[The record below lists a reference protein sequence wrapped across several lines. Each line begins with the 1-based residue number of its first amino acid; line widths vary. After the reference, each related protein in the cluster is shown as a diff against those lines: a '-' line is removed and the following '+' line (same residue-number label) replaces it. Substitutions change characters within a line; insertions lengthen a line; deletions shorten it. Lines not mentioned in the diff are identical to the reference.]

1 MEDAG
6 PVSHRDTAFSITV
19 DGLPDM
25 TTALR
30 DYATGGTFVNFLA
43 DPART
48 PDGYV
53 PDDYAR
59 LRQVKAAVDPN
70 NVVFRPARGIPPAT
84 PAQRRCTR

>member
-1 MEDAG
+1 VDAG
-6 PVSHRDTAFSITV
+6 PVSHRDTAYSITV
-19 DGLPDM
+19 DGPPDI

-30 DYATGGTFVNFLA
+30 PYAAGGTFVNFLV
-43 DPART
+43 DSART

-70 NVVFRPARGIPPAT
+70 NIFRPARGIPPAI
-84 PAQRRCTR
+84 PAQRRRAR